1 MGNAP
6 TLPWALN
13 GLYCQKVLLI
23 VKPARF
29 ILMSNLLLKARHS
42 FIVVTKDDLNHPF

>member
-6 TLPWALN
+6 PLPWALIS
-13 GLYCQKVLLI
+13 LYCQKVLLT
-23 VKPARF
+23 VKPAKF
-29 ILMSNLLLKARHS
+29 ILMFDLLLKSRHS